1 MRMMNMLF
9 RQICCILLVLA
20 AHTASAQRLGCVH
33 GLPQTRSDN
42 VHILPEPFN
51 FDPQRVYRQPV
62 VLVTFSDVNFSMGN
76 PVAYY
81 NRLLNEKGYNDG
93 VGPGCLA
100 DYIRDQ
106 SGGRANIQFDIY
118 GPVQVSEKAGGH
130 QREYMGRP
138 IISEALKKLCETVKT
153 DFSIYDWD
161 DDGEVDQVILV
172 AASYSGNNKTGY
184 IWPNTGWVSDTLPGD
199 IECRIAS
206 ISSELWPDNAMYGIG
221 TIAHEYF
228 HCLGLPDIYPQAPAQ
243 GYSTVDEWDLM
254 DGGNYT
260 NYGWCPPNLSAMEKM
275 YLGWGSPTEL
285 TESTSIENM
294 RPVNDGGETFIIRN
308 PDNKDEFYL
317 LENRQ
322 QEGWDYGCPGKGL
335 LIFHVNYSQNN
346 WWNNNVNSVDS
357 RYNYHL
363 FHASGKDY
371 RAWDSKNNGSDP
383 NRWTMKDKL
392 RSSYLSTSPYPY
404 TDPTTLAV
412 NDSLTDNSDPAS
424 ILYRANT
431 DGREFMG
438 KAITGIRQQ
447 DDGSISF
454 NFMRPETVAV
464 TDLAADG
471 EPAVTGWYDL
481 NGRRLS
487 STPRRPGLYIVLY
500 SDGTK
505 KYCRH

>member
-1 MRMMNMLF
+1 
-9 RQICCILLVLA
+9 
-20 AHTASAQRLGCVH
+20 
-33 GLPQTRSDN
+33 
-42 VHILPEPFN
+42 
-51 FDPQRVYRQPV
+51 
-62 VLVTFSDVNFSMGN
+62 
-76 PVAYY
+76 
-81 NRLLNEKGYNDG
+81 
-93 VGPGCLA
+93 
-100 DYIRDQ
+100 
-106 SGGRANIQFDIY
+106 
-118 GPVQVSEKAGGH
+118 
-130 QREYMGRP
+130 
-138 IISEALKKLCETVKT
+138 
-153 DFSIYDWD
+153 
-161 DDGEVDQVILV
+161 
-172 AASYSGNNKTGY
+172 
-184 IWPNTGWVSDTLPGD
+184 
-199 IECRIAS
+199 
-206 ISSELWPDNAMYGIG
+206 
-221 TIAHEYF
+221 
-228 HCLGLPDIYPQAPAQ
+228 
-243 GYSTVDEWDLM
+243 M
-254 DGGNYT
+254 DGGNYI

-285 TESTSIENM
+285 TESTSIGNM

-308 PDNKDEFYL
+308 PGNKDEFYL

-505 KYCRH
+505 KCCRH